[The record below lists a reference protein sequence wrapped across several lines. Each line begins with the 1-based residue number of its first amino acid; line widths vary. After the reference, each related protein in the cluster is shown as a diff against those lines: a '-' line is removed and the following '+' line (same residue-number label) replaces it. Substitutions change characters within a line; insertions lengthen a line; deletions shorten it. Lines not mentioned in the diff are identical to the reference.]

1 MINILQQIDQQK
13 QELENLR
20 PIKPEYLAKIR
31 EKFKL
36 EYNFYSNNLEGNTL
50 TLGETRSLILD
61 PYNSII
67 NKKRK
72 DVEEMK
78 SHIEVYREVGFLQDK
93 ILTKDKKPV
102 ELSQNLIKNLHK
114 QIFVEDEKRSREE
127 NGITKYYTI
136 PAGNYKLEQ
145 NHVIT
150 PTGEK
155 FYYSEPEMVPQ
166 MMSDLVDWYNKKRLE
181 LHPVVLA
188 AIFHYK
194 FIRIHP
200 FGDGNGRMARFLMN
214 MILQSGDYSL
224 AVVKSDDKSKE
235 KYLQSLQKT
244 DQNFFDIQTCLE
256 SDQIELFEAFITE
269 VSELVLHSTDLMIR
283 GAKCEDITETKDLL
297 RLFEMELNTRKD
309 KILENRFWLTRAQK
323 FKDFLEM
330 NIISPLN
337 QIEEF
342 CFIVARENFGQ
353 MVSETWFDTDKKI
366 KLSKIEK
373 SKVWV
378 ENENRLALT
387 SFTSKGEYKK
397 KSYPECF
404 VGNYKNGVSSK
415 NNWKD
420 LLNWYEVETLRWE
433 KIKYLT
439 IKYAF
444 EGYLFNSEI
453 DNWELIIGFQFEK
466 LNWSIG
472 LDFNDKRIIKTYKY
486 GEFIS
491 ENDIKE
497 FIAFLIKTSKEFL

>member
-50 TLGETRSLILD
+50 TLGETRSLILHSYKVTID
-61 PYNSII
+61 
-67 NKKRK
+67 KKLK
-72 DVEEMK
+72 DIEEMK
-78 SHIEVYREVGFLQDK
+78 SHLEVYDEVGFLQDK

-102 ELSQNLIKNLHK
+102 ELNQNLIKNLHK

-166 MMSDLVDWYNKKRLE
+166 MMTNLVDWYNKKRLE

-214 MILQSGDYSL
+214 MILQSGGYSL
-224 AVVKSDDKSKE
+224 AVVKSDDKNRE

-283 GAKCEDITETKDLL
+283 GAKGEDITETKDLL
-297 RLFEMELNTRKD
+297 RLFEMELKTKKGEDLVNNKNWLLD
-309 KILENRFWLTRAQK
+309 EQNKLKLEQNYKLLADNVEDFVKILG
-323 FKDFLEM
+323 
-330 NIISPLN
+330 
-337 QIEEF
+337 EE
-342 CFIVARENFGQ
+342 C
-353 MVSETWFDTDKKI
+353 
-366 KLSKIEK
+366 
-373 SKVWV
+373 
-378 ENENRLALT
+378 
-387 SFTSKGEYKK
+387 
-397 KSYPECF
+397 
-404 VGNYKNGVSSK
+404 
-415 NNWKD
+415 
-420 LLNWYEVETLRWE
+420 
-433 KIKYLT
+433 
-439 IKYAF
+439 F
-444 EGYLFNSEI
+444 EGY
-453 DNWELIIGFQFEK
+453 EK
-466 LNWSIG
+466 LLPSEHQILEGVHWEFKDKKTGNRIYKIVLYLLVKFDNSYWNIS
-472 LDFNDKRIIKTYKY
+472 LDFRKHKWYGENLGQHEKTYKY

-497 FIAFLIKTSKEFL
+497 FIAFLIKTSKEFLDK

>member
-297 RLFEMELNTRKD
+297 RLFEMELKTKKGEDLVNNKNWLLD
-309 KILENRFWLTRAQK
+309 EQNKLKLEQNYKLLADNVEDFVKILG
-323 FKDFLEM
+323 
-330 NIISPLN
+330 
-337 QIEEF
+337 EE
-342 CFIVARENFGQ
+342 C
-353 MVSETWFDTDKKI
+353 
-366 KLSKIEK
+366 
-373 SKVWV
+373 
-378 ENENRLALT
+378 
-387 SFTSKGEYKK
+387 
-397 KSYPECF
+397 
-404 VGNYKNGVSSK
+404 
-415 NNWKD
+415 
-420 LLNWYEVETLRWE
+420 
-433 KIKYLT
+433 
-439 IKYAF
+439 F
-444 EGYLFNSEI
+444 EGY
-453 DNWELIIGFQFEK
+453 EK
-466 LNWSIG
+466 LLPSEHQILEGVHWEFKDKKTGNRIYKIVLYLLVKFDNSYWNIS
-472 LDFNDKRIIKTYKY
+472 LDFRKHKWYGENLGQHEKTYKY

>member
-50 TLGETRSLILD
+50 TLGETRSLILHSYKVTID
-61 PYNSII
+61 
-67 NKKRK
+67 KKLK
-72 DVEEMK
+72 DIEEMK
-78 SHIEVYREVGFLQDK
+78 SHLEVYDEVGFLQDK
-93 ILTKDKKPV
+93 ILTKDKKPL
-102 ELSQNLIKNLHK
+102 EISQNLIKNLHK

-283 GAKCEDITETKDLL
+283 GAKGEDITETKDLL
-297 RLFEMELNTRKD
+297 RLFEMELKTKKGEDLVNNKNWLLD
-309 KILENRFWLTRAQK
+309 EQNKLKLEQNYKLLADNVEDFVKILG
-323 FKDFLEM
+323 
-330 NIISPLN
+330 
-337 QIEEF
+337 EE
-342 CFIVARENFGQ
+342 C
-353 MVSETWFDTDKKI
+353 
-366 KLSKIEK
+366 
-373 SKVWV
+373 
-378 ENENRLALT
+378 
-387 SFTSKGEYKK
+387 
-397 KSYPECF
+397 
-404 VGNYKNGVSSK
+404 
-415 NNWKD
+415 
-420 LLNWYEVETLRWE
+420 
-433 KIKYLT
+433 
-439 IKYAF
+439 F
-444 EGYLFNSEI
+444 EGY
-453 DNWELIIGFQFEK
+453 EK
-466 LNWSIG
+466 LLPSEHQILEGVHWEFKDKKTGNRIYKIVLYLLVKFDNSYWNIS
-472 LDFNDKRIIKTYKY
+472 LDFRKHKWYGENLGQHEKTYKY

>member
-1 MINILQQIDQQK
+1 
-13 QELENLR
+13 
-20 PIKPEYLAKIR
+20 
-31 EKFKL
+31 
-36 EYNFYSNNLEGNTL
+36 
-50 TLGETRSLILD
+50 
-61 PYNSII
+61 
-67 NKKRK
+67 
-72 DVEEMK
+72 
-78 SHIEVYREVGFLQDK
+78 
-93 ILTKDKKPV
+93 
-102 ELSQNLIKNLHK
+102 
-114 QIFVEDEKRSREE
+114 VEDEKRSREE

-297 RLFEMELNTRKD
+297 RLFEMELKTK
-309 KILENRFWLTRAQK
+309 
-323 FKDFLEM
+323 
-330 NIISPLN
+330 
-337 QIEEF
+337 
-342 CFIVARENFGQ
+342 
-353 MVSETWFDTDKKI
+353 
-366 KLSKIEK
+366 
-373 SKVWV
+373 
-378 ENENRLALT
+378 
-387 SFTSKGEYKK
+387 KGEDLVNNKNWLLDEQNK
-397 KSYPECF
+397 LKLEQ
-404 VGNYKNGVSSK
+404 NYK
-415 NNWKD
+415 
-420 LLNWYEVETLRWE
+420 L
-433 KIKYLT
+433 
-439 IKYAF
+439 
-444 EGYLFNSEI
+444 
-453 DNWELIIGFQFEK
+453 
-466 LNWSIG
+466 
-472 LDFNDKRIIKTYKY
+472 
-486 GEFIS
+486 
-491 ENDIKE
+491 
-497 FIAFLIKTSKEFL
+497 